1 MAQAGKYGFIHPDN
15 ALPDIGQD
23 EPVFILRAHDSLSV
37 LTLESYASLAD
48 GAGCTEEHVEGVG
61 DAIQRFRVWQA
72 TNGVKV
78 PGT

>member
-1 MAQAGKYGFIHPDN
+1 MAQAGKYGIIHPDD
-15 ALPDIGQD
+15 ALSGIGQD

-37 LTLESYASLAD
+37 LMLESYASLAD

-61 DAIQRFRVWQA
+61 DVIQRFRVWQA

-78 PGT
+78 PGA